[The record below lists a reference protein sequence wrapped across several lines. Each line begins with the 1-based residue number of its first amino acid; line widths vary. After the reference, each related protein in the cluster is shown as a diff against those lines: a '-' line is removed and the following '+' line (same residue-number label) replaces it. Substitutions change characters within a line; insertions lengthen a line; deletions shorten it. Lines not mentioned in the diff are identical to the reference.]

1 MVYSE
6 DNQRVLLSLRQA
18 QILEALAADKDLKK
32 QGGCVPELEEASAT
46 TDTKK
51 TFVNHTT
58 LVVLLLTVIQ
68 GTDYSCFPPRVRAFY
83 AGSYSG

>member
-32 QGGCVPELEEASAT
+32 QGGCVPELEEATGTA
-46 TDTKK
+46 DTKK
-51 TFVNHTT
+51 TFVNHPK
-58 LVVLLLTVIQ
+58 LAALLLTVIQ